1 MILVSEAK
9 LKELGLKPLAKING
23 WGEAARNPIDFTIA
37 PALAVP
43 KAVKHA
49 GLTLDQVDFF
59 ELNEAF
65 SVVGLANAEICQIP
79 LEKLN
84 AYGGAVALGH
94 PLGCSGARIVVTLL
108 SVLIQEGG
116 KIGCAGVC
124 NGGGGASSI
133 VIEKSIVTLNC
144 KGRQKCEKRST

>member
-79 LEKLN
+79 LEN
-84 AYGGAVALGH
+84 
-94 PLGCSGARIVVTLL
+94 
-108 SVLIQEGG
+108 
-116 KIGCAGVC
+116 
-124 NGGGGASSI
+124 
-133 VIEKSIVTLNC
+133 
-144 KGRQKCEKRST
+144 